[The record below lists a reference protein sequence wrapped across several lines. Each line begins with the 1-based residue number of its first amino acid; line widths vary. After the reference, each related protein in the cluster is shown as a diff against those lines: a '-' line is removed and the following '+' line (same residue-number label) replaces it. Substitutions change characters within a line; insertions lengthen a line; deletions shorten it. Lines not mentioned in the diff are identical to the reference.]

1 MQTNMQFAMPPTQMM
16 NILAANFRPSQKIK
30 VNHPKKEFRKL
41 IEEVENEIEL
51 FDDNTDSAIT
61 NFKLTDETK
70 IRKLQKRCQIK
81 MVMSALSS
89 DFVSKYSDQLEDLSS
104 TELIEFIKNRIGFES
119 EKEISDAAQNQI
131 RTATRQINENEKFTD
146 FLDRLNSYSR
156 KMKKLDSI
164 IKTHLVEEAFREN
177 LTPKIKR
184 FLLEHD
190 KNTEKI
196 DEIAKYL
203 DRMQKF
209 KKDMTVNEIAVSSE
223 LTDLKNEIAELK
235 NFLKDNSINT
245 SRQINELRD
254 DFYNQ
259 KLEKAELFKISTQ
272 PKREPVRN
280 QQNTRNQTEA
290 PVFQHN
296 PNWEYNR
303 FGKPYRCRHCGILG
317 HKDESCKGTNLTCGK
332 CQKIGHTF
340 PACPE
345 NPRRTMPKN

>member
-16 NILAANFRPSQKIK
+16 NILAANFRPNQKIK
-30 VNHPKKEFRKL
+30 INHSKKEFRKL

-196 DEIAKYL
+196 DEIAKLHY
-203 DRMQKF
+203 F
-209 KKDMTVNEIAVSSE
+209 V
-223 LTDLKNEIAELK
+223 
-235 NFLKDNSINT
+235 
-245 SRQINELRD
+245 
-254 DFYNQ
+254 
-259 KLEKAELFKISTQ
+259 
-272 PKREPVRN
+272 
-280 QQNTRNQTEA
+280 
-290 PVFQHN
+290 
-296 PNWEYNR
+296 
-303 FGKPYRCRHCGILG
+303 
-317 HKDESCKGTNLTCGK
+317 
-332 CQKIGHTF
+332 
-340 PACPE
+340 
-345 NPRRTMPKN
+345 

>member
-16 NILAANFRPSQKIK
+16 NILAANFRPNQKIK
-30 VNHPKKEFRKL
+30 INHSKKEFRKL

-177 LTPKIKR
+177 QPRHFTSK
-184 FLLEHD
+184 
-190 KNTEKI
+190 
-196 DEIAKYL
+196 AS
-203 DRMQKF
+203 
-209 KKDMTVNEIAVSSE
+209 TV
-223 LTDLKNEIAELK
+223 
-235 NFLKDNSINT
+235 
-245 SRQINELRD
+245 
-254 DFYNQ
+254 
-259 KLEKAELFKISTQ
+259 
-272 PKREPVRN
+272 
-280 QQNTRNQTEA
+280 
-290 PVFQHN
+290 
-296 PNWEYNR
+296 
-303 FGKPYRCRHCGILG
+303 
-317 HKDESCKGTNLTCGK
+317 
-332 CQKIGHTF
+332 
-340 PACPE
+340 
-345 NPRRTMPKN
+345 

>member
-51 FDDNTDSAIT
+51 FDDNADSAIS
-61 NFKLTDETK
+61 NFQITDETK
-70 IRKLQKRCQIK
+70 IRKLQKRCKIK
-81 MVMSALSS
+81 MILNALST
-89 DFVSKYSDQLEDLSS
+89 DFTSKFADQIEDLES

-119 EKEISDAAQNQI
+119 EKEISDAALTQI
-131 RTATRQINENEKFTD
+131 RTASRHINENEKFTE
-146 FLDRLNSYSR
+146 FLDRLYSYSR
-156 KMKKLDSI
+156 KMKKLDGV

-190 KNTEKI
+190 KNTEEIK
-196 DEIAKYL
+196 EIAKYL
-203 DRMQKF
+203 DRMQKY
-209 KKDMTVNEIAVSSE
+209 KKDISINEIAVSSDF
-223 LTDLKNEIAELK
+223 TDLKNEIAELK
-235 NFLKDNSINT
+235 AFLKESSINT
-245 SRQINELRD
+245 SQQLNELRD
-254 DFYNQ
+254 DIY
-259 KLEKAELFKISTQ
+259 KHKKEKAEIFKIATQ
-272 PKREPVRN
+272 PKRESVRN
-280 QQNTRNQTEA
+280 IQNKSYQMETS
-290 PVFQHN
+290 VFQHN
-296 PNWEYNR
+296 PSWEYNR
-303 FGKPYRCRHCGILG
+303 FGKPFRCRHCGILG

-345 NPRRTMPKN
+345 NPRRTTPKN